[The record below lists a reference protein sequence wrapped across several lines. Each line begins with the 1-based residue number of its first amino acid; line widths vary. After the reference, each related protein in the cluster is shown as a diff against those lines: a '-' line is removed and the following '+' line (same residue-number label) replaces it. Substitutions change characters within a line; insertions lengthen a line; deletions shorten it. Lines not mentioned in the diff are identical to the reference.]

1 MEDAMNTISQ
11 LHWTSASRSHVGL
24 VRELNEDSCLEL
36 PEHGIWAVA
45 DGMGGHSFGDYAS
58 QTVVNSLAEVK
69 PGDDLAVSL
78 RDARLQIQIANRS
91 LRNEAAARDTHII
104 GSTVVVLI
112 ASERQCGYLWAGDSR
127 IYLYRDGKLQQLTR
141 DHSQLEELKAHGG
154 LSDEEAAMHPLR
166 NMITRAVGASDV
178 LDVDQESVDVND
190 GDMFL
195 LCSDGLSNAVSEA
208 DICRAMAP
216 GDCAQASDKLIS
228 LALDGGGRDNITV
241 VVVRAGGDTE
251 TMEMTSLNPAL

>member
-1 MEDAMNTISQ
+1 MNTISQ

-24 VRELNEDSCLEL
+24 VRDLNEDACLEL
-36 PEHGIWAVA
+36 PERGIWAVA

-58 QTVVNSLAEVK
+58 QTVVNSLAELK
-69 PGDDLAVSL
+69 PADSLAASL
-78 RDARLQIQIANRS
+78 RDARLQIQLANRS
-91 LRNEAAARDTHII
+91 LRSEAEARETHII

-127 IYLYRDGKLQQLTR
+127 IYLYRNGKLQQLTR
-141 DHSQLEELKAHGG
+141 DHSQLEELKARGV
-154 LSDEEAAMHPLR
+154 LSEEEAAAHPLR
-166 NMITRAVGASDV
+166 NMITRAVGAAEA
-178 LDVDQESVDVND
+178 LDIDQESVEVND

-195 LCSDGLSNAVSEA
+195 LCSDGLSNAVSES
-208 DICRAMAP
+208 DICSAMAP
-216 GDCAQASDKLIS
+216 GDCAQASSTLIS

-241 VVVRAGGDTE
+241 VVVRAGIEGE